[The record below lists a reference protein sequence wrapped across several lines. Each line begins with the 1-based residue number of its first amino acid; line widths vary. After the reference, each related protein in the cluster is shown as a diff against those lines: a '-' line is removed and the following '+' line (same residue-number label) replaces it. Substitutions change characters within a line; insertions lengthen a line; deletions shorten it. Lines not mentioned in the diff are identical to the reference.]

1 MTTPTAAPPQPRSQ
15 RARRAVAALTR
26 DTTTKTGDLLPALL
40 KQPGPRADLKRCL
53 GQRPDSPAWDRAWGH
68 LIAYL
73 PEQHDPE
80 RVSAAGTAVVD
91 EQRAFV
97 TVAAMICTQPP
108 AARAQDLQVGQ
119 EPSRPRNLGAALAV
133 GVGERHL
140 YTRDTGLGR
149 LILLSR
155 QNVDG
160 IHRLLPGTVQHLRGA
175 GVPIDWPRLIEDLAD
190 WRRRRRDIAK
200 WWIQDYHRALHR
212 LETAKKTTDSTV
224 ESETP

>member
-1 MTTPTAAPPQPRSQ
+1 M
-15 RARRAVAALTR
+15 AALTQ
-26 DTTTKTGDLLPALL
+26 DTTTTSGDLVPAIL

-73 PEQHDPE
+73 PEQPVPDQHLN
-80 RVSAAGTAVVD
+80 GHTILD

-108 AARAQDLQVGQ
+108 AARAYDLQIGL
-119 EPSRPRNLGAALAV
+119 EGRRPRNVGASLAI
-133 GVGERHL
+133 GVGERRL

-155 QNVDG
+155 QNVEG
-160 IHRLLPGTVQHLRGA
+160 VHRLLPGTVQHLRGA
-175 GVPIDWPRLIEDLAD
+175 GVLVDWVRLIGDLAD
-190 WRRRRRDIAK
+190 WRRNRRDIAK

-212 LETAKKTTDSTV
+212 IDTDKRISETNT
-224 ESETP
+224 ESETA

>member
-1 MTTPTAAPPQPRSQ
+1 M
-15 RARRAVAALTR
+15 AALIQ
-26 DTTTKTGDLLPALL
+26 DTTTTTGDLLPALL

-73 PEQHDPE
+73 PEQPVPDQHL
-80 RVSAAGTAVVD
+80 AGHTLQD

-97 TVAAMICTQPP
+97 TVSAMICTQPP
-108 AARAQDLQVGQ
+108 TARTHDLSVGM
-119 EPSRPRNLGAALAV
+119 EGHRPRNLGASLAI

-140 YTRDTGLGR
+140 YTRDTGLSR

-155 QNVDG
+155 QNNDG
-160 IHRLLPGTVQHLRGA
+160 LHRLLPGTVQHLRST
-175 GVPIDWPRLIEDLAD
+175 GVLIDWVRLVGDLAD
-190 WRRRRRDIAK
+190 WRRHRRDIAK

-212 LETAKKTTDSTV
+212 IDTDKRHLETNT
-224 ESETP
+224 ESETA